1 MVLSYEKH
9 CSSIYS
15 RNSCDSKT
23 LVERS
28 STISS
33 SSQFQC
39 DDPPAAYGITFYIYD
54 KPLPPL
60 PKEAFEQVQKPLPPL
75 PLIIPKSA
83 NQSRK
88 SANRRTAIYFDEKEV
103 YVPYSDE
110 KEVFS
115 PYFDD
120 KQKLS

>member
-1 MVLSYEKH
+1 MVL
-9 CSSIYS
+9 
-15 RNSCDSKT
+15 RDSCDSKT

-33 SSQFQC
+33 SSHIQC
-39 DDPPAAYGITFYIYD
+39 NDPPAAYGITFYIYD

-75 PLIIPKSA
+75 PLIMPQSA

-88 SANRRTAIYFDEKEV
+88 SSNRRTAIYFDEKEV

-110 KEVFS
+110 KEVFL
-115 PYFDD
+115 PYFDE
-120 KQKLS
+120 KEKLS